1 MSSYRE
7 GTQEERGCQ
16 THLPNHRGTTF
27 EEDLEE
33 ENRIQSIG
41 MRGIQGWSK
50 GGFILPWVS
59 VVWGGALLLL
69 GWGT

>member
-16 THLPNHRGTTF
+16 THLPNHRGTTV

-33 ENRIQSIG
+33 ENEGDTGR
-41 MRGIQGWSK
+41 SK

-69 GWGT
+69 CWGT